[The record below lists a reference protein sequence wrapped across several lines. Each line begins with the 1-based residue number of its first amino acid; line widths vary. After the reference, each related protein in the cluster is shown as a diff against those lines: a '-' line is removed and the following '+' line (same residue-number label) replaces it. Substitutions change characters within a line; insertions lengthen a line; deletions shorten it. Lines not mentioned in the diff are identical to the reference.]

1 MEINEIITK
10 LRKGEN
16 FTFEEMAK
24 RLGISTSYLNEVEK
38 GRRKV
43 SKKLYEKLI
52 QNFPDNKKELEKS
65 YLSSILPEQINVLN
79 TYEKPKIFK
88 FNVYGVASAGS
99 GEIDMEH
106 FTEEE
111 FILPNDFKM
120 PNGAFILEIHGD
132 SMEPILFDGDKVIV
146 NPNLCPANNEEWKNL
161 NRQVAIVEI
170 GNKRFAKKII
180 FKAGRMYLYSF
191 NEDVYPEIEVK
202 EYEEIYCVGVVSE
215 LIQRKMTKIRFWIIR
230 RKYENRFKKA
240 IT

>member
-1 MEINEIITK
+1 MKINELITN
-10 LRKGEN
+10 LRKGEK

-24 RLGISTSYLNEVEK
+24 RLEISTSYLNEVEK

-52 QNFPDNKKELEKS
+52 KNFPNNKKELEKS

-111 FILPNDFKM
+111 FILPSDFKM
-120 PNGAFILEIHGD
+120 PNGSFILEIHGD

-146 NPNLCPANNEEWKNL
+146 NPNLCPTNPEDWKSL
-161 NRQVAIVEI
+161 NRQVAIVNI
-170 GNKRFAKKII
+170 DNRRFAKKVI
-180 FKAGRMYLYSF
+180 FKAGKMYLYSF
-191 NEDVYPEIEVK
+191 NEDVYPEMEVK
-202 EYEEIYCVGVVSE
+202 EYEEVYCVGIVSE
-215 LIQRKMTKIRFWIIR
+215 LIQRKMTNIKF
-230 RKYENRFKKA
+230 
-240 IT
+240 

>member
-215 LIQRKMTKIRFWIIR
+215 LIQRKMTKIRF
-230 RKYENRFKKA
+230 
-240 IT
+240 